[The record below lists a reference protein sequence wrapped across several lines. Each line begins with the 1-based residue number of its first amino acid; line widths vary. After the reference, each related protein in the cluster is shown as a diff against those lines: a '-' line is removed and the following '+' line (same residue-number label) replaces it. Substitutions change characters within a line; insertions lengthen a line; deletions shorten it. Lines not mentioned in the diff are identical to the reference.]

1 MNEEGLQNYGFLGRH
16 FGEIDDEGYLWKWKG
31 KLLLF
36 VMCASEEKMDNV
48 VRGLNDRFSEKLE
61 ILG

>member
-1 MNEEGLQNYGFLGRH
+1 M
-16 FGEIDDEGYLWKWKG
+16 
-31 KLLLF
+31 LLF